1 MYATPQMF
9 RKVFFPTHYAMIIES
24 QCFCSSL
31 LILYVVFHINCLSN
45 EFFTALHIEMEEI
58 TLLQKQLTE
67 IKTNQKKKKTPPTPL
82 LSEMIANSIKYLF

>member
-1 MYATPQMF
+1 
-9 RKVFFPTHYAMIIES
+9 
-24 QCFCSSL
+24 
-31 LILYVVFHINCLSN
+31 
-45 EFFTALHIEMEEI
+45 MEEI